1 MQVRIT
7 YLLIKFICLRRRCFF
22 KFSAS
27 CRFRETTNF
36 ALGYF
41 KCFFKYLREILILIG
56 VFCFQLVLCLGT
68 INGLCFTH
76 PGILCERGWRIL
88 HIGGLMSR
96 LSVLTL
102 LITSL
107 QLETPQFD
115 RRPTIVQSIAE
126 IANMV

>member
-7 YLLIKFICLRRRCFF
+7 YFLIKFICLRRRCFF

-56 VFCFQLVLCLGT
+56 CFCLQLVLCLGT
-68 INGLCFTH
+68 INGLCFTN

-88 HIGGLMSR
+88 HIGGLMTR
-96 LSVLTL
+96 LSVLIL
-102 LITSL
+102 LIASL
-107 QLETPQFD
+107 QFSSSQFD
-115 RRPTIVQSIAE
+115 RKPTKVQDIAE